1 MKYSQLLQKR
11 SQSLSLQEN
20 SLRFLCK
27 DKATQADVGI
37 CMYILGFSG
46 KFKHKQKYSQ
56 VHSKHSVILAYL
68 QPWHIQYQ
76 KHIQSRAILRAL
88 TYSEPWYIR
97 SPGIFR
103 TLFYS
108 EVWYI
113 QNPGIFKTLVY
124 SETWYIQNP
133 DIFRTL
139 LNIFDGAF
147 SQKQLTAVIIFIT
160 SVCQVR
166 YFVKKKM
173 ILLINCTPEV
183 FT

>member
-76 KHIQSRAILRAL
+76 KHIQGLYSDPDIFRTLVYSEPWHIQNPFLFRRL
-88 TYSEPWYIR
+88 VYSEPWYI
-97 SPGIFR
+97 
-103 TLFYS
+103 
-108 EVWYI
+108 
-113 QNPGIFKTLVY
+113 QNHGIFKTLLY
-124 SETWYIQNP
+124 SETWYIQSP

-139 LNIFDGAF
+139 LNIYDGAF
-147 SQKQLTAVIIFIT
+147 SRKQLTAVIIFIT
-160 SVCQVR
+160 LVCQVR
-166 YFVKKKM
+166 YFVKKKK
-173 ILLINCTPEV
+173 
-183 FT
+183 